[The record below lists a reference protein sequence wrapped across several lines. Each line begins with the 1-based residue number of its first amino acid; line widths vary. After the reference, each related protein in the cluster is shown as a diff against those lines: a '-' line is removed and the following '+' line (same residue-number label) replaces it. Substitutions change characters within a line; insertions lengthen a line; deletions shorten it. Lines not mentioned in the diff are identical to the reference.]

1 MAVCA
6 LLSACGGG
14 DASPPPVVQQTAA
27 TDTVAPTAV
36 IVDNLGAATAT
47 AAVTFTITFSEDV
60 GNSFSVDD
68 IVVTG
73 GTKGVFTRVDATH
86 ATLVVTPTADATGS
100 IAVSIAALKFA
111 DLAGNGNGTTA
122 SAQRAYNTVP
132 APVVATRLVSFDE
145 ATAPVLTGFGG
156 AEDATIVADPTNA
169 ANKVAKVVKSAAA
182 ADWAGTTV
190 SNLANLAV
198 APIGFSASNKIL
210 TARVWSPDA
219 GIAVRLKAENATDGT
234 KTVETEATT
243 TVAGGWQTLSF
254 NFANQVPG
262 TAALNLATTF
272 NKLSIF
278 FNFGKTGAQAGGAKT
293 YYLDDLSY
301 PTASGSGAGSGPTA
315 SVFASKY
322 SQQSPVLWTSNEGGE
337 AGRYI
342 DGAVTTGDWWNGFAP
357 NDATPSFY
365 FGYGINVAAKPWGF
379 GAYVKAP
386 GNATAS
392 VAGLSNLKI
401 AVWGNDELMNSHPT
415 LTVIAKGPA
424 VGACTPE
431 LKSTIAV
438 SAAGVQTYTLPLSG
452 FTLQT
457 ACSYATVPQAFA
469 GGVTEIHVQVLGAN
483 VQYTTPADALGNYA
497 NGLNVG
503 PISFN

>member
-1 MAVCA
+1 MSLANTYNK
-6 LLSACGGG
+6 
-14 DASPPPVVQQTAA
+14 ASIFFNFGKSGAQV
-27 TDTVAPTAV
+27 
-36 IVDNLGAATAT
+36 GAAKTYYLDDISFAGSSF
-47 AAVTFTITFSEDV
+47 AVACPSVVAMTTITFDES
-60 GNSFSVDD
+60 
-68 IVVTG
+68 
-73 GTKGVFTRVDATH
+73 
-86 ATLVVTPTADATGS
+86 
-100 IAVSIAALKFA
+100 
-111 DLAGNGNGTTA
+111 
-122 SAQRAYNTVP
+122 P
-132 APVVATRLVSFDE
+132 APA
-145 ATAPVLTGFGG
+145 LTGFGG
-156 AEDATIVADPTNA
+156 AEDSTIAVDPTNA
-169 ANKVAKVVKSAAA
+169 TNKVAKVVKSASAEL
-182 ADWAGTTV
+182 WAGATV
-190 SNLANLAV
+190 SKLANQAV
-198 APIGFSASNKIL
+198 STIGFSASNTTL

-219 GIAVRLKAENATDGT
+219 GIAVRLKAENATDAS
-234 KTVETEATT
+234 KSVETEAMT

-254 NFANQVPG
+254 NFANQATG

-301 PTASGSGAGSGPTA
+301 PTASGSGAGSGATA

-342 DGAVTTGDWWNGFAP
+342 DNSVVTGDWWNGVAP
-357 NDATPSFY
+357 ADATPSFY
-365 FGYGINVAAKPWGF
+365 FGYGINVGAKPWGF

-438 SAAGVQTYTLPLSG
+438 TAPGVQNYTLPLSG

-457 ACSYATVPQAFA
+457 ACSYATVAQALA
-469 GGVTEIHVQVLGAN
+469 AGVTEIHVQVLGAN
-483 VQYTTPADALGNYA
+483 VQYTTGGDAGGNYA
-497 NGLNVG
+497 NGLNIG